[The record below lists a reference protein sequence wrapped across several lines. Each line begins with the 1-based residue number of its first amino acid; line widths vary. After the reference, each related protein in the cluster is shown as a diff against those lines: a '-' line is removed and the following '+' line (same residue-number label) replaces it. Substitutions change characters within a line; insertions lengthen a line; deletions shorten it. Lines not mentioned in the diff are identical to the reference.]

1 VWYARHDT
9 LVTSHYLMF
18 LGQMVL
24 DAGHLVEFDSPA
36 TLLKKEG
43 GLFRGMVDESMDRDK
58 LRTMAGL

>member
-1 VWYARHDT
+1 
-9 LVTSHYLMF
+9 MF